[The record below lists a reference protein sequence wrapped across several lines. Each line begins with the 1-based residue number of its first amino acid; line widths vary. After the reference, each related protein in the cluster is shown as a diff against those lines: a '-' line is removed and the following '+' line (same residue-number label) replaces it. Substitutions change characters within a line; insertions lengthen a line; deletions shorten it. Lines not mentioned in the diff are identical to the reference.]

1 MLQSGPH
8 PCLPLFPKGSSFIN
22 PTCDSFTLP
31 DGPRLV
37 GVCHNHQA
45 PSSQMWWVSTLV
57 EEHTGCPVSP
67 WLPRAPLPSGRA
79 QIPCRQYFLP
89 LLAQAAGHY
98 IMTSLNCLSQVL
110 LAGAA
115 AFDGFDKSKID
126 EGHFTVMV
134 RLPRN
139 ICFI

>member
-8 PCLPLFPKGSSFIN
+8 PCLPLFPKGSSCID
-22 PTCDSFTLP
+22 PRCDSFTLT
-31 DGPRLV
+31 DGPQLV
-37 GVCHNHQA
+37 EGCHSHRA
-45 PSSQMWWVSTLV
+45 PSSQVWWVSTLV
-57 EEHTGCPVSP
+57 EEDTGCSVSP
-67 WLPRAPLPSGRA
+67 WLPGAPLPSGRA
-79 QIPCRQYFLP
+79 PVPSRQYFLP
-89 LLAQAAGHY
+89 HLAQAAGHY
-98 IMTSLNCLSQVL
+98 TMTSLNCLSQVL
-110 LAGAA
+110 LAGAG